1 MPIKHTIKSRDGGTR
16 TVYLTPIRG
25 VRFYCLECMEW
36 SAKEIK
42 SCTSQLCA
50 LYPYRLG
57 SNPERSG
64 IGGKKAKKANLSRV
78 F

>member
-1 MPIKHTIKSRDGGTR
+1 MPIKHTIKSRNGGTR

-25 VRFYCLECMEW
+25 VRFHCIECAGTAQEV
-36 SAKEIK
+36 KR
-42 SCTSQLCA
+42 CTCQLCP

-64 IGGKKAKKANLSRV
+64 IGGKKQKKLT
-78 F
+78 